1 MSFTKYKFEKMC
13 VDENVGYAI
22 GYALDEYAK
31 LKKENEKLRE
41 CVENL
46 IEATVF
52 GVNQWQEAWS
62 PNEETNAQKVIK
74 QAQQILEDLYSN

>member
-1 MSFTKYKFEKMC
+1 MSDQFER
-13 VDENVGYAI
+13 VLVHYENKI
-22 GYALDEYAK
+22 KQLE
-31 LKKENEKLRE
+31 KENERLRD

-74 QAQQILEDLYSN
+74 QALQILKELEK